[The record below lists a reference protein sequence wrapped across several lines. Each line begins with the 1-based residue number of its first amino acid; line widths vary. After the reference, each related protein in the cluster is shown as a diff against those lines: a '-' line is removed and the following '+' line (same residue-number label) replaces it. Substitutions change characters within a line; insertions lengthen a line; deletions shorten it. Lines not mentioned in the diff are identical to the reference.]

1 MHLQRFVHLS
11 RLAWQRIVSETR
23 CAPTRIKASIANA
36 RVAEGYYKFIGKDE
50 LAEKKRGD
58 TLFVLGSGGSL
69 AFLPNVIIEEM
80 EKNSTISFNYS
91 LLQDFVRA
99 DFHLVRELG
108 VTNIKSVN
116 LGNSDL
122 RNLHDLIAKNPRYG
136 ETVFLAQGG
145 YNAWSANFL
154 IGSRGLPKGATVFRF
169 RNPYV
174 TRFGKLGTRL
184 DAVTHGASSVTD
196 CINIGYILGF
206 KKIVL
211 CGLDLYDRRYFW
223 NMPGAKYFPLP
234 GITDAEIGE
243 YGGKGEVTAP
253 HRTSDRLVGQ
263 IAQWRQELEEQGV
276 TLSVQNPKSLLTAVL
291 PVYSAPVN
299 G

>member
-1 MHLQRFVHLS
+1 MPQ
-11 RLAWQRIVSETR
+11 
-23 CAPTRIKASIANA
+23 
-36 RVAEGYYKFIGKDE
+36 D
-50 LAEKKRGD
+50 
-58 TLFVLGSGGSL
+58 
-69 AFLPNVIIEEM
+69 IIEEM

-91 LLQDFVRA
+91 LVQDFVRA
-99 DFHLVRELG
+99 DFHLIRELG

-116 LGNSDL
+116 LGNSDI
-122 RNLHDLIAKNPRYG
+122 RNLRDLIAWNPRYG

-154 IGSRGLPKGATVFRF
+154 IGSHGLPEGAAIVRF

-174 TRFGKLGTRL
+174 ARFGKLGTRL
-184 DAVTHGASSVTD
+184 NAVTHGASTVTD
-196 CINIGYILGF
+196 CINIDTSSAI

-234 GITDAEIGE
+234 GITDAEVGE

-253 HRTSDRLVGQ
+253 HRTSDRLIGQ
-263 IAQWRQELEEQGV
+263 IAAWRQELESAGV
-276 TLSVQNPKSLLTAVL
+276 SLSVQNPKSLLAEVL
-291 PVYSAPVN
+291 PVYSRAPATRL